1 MIKRNTSKTFFTSLF
16 LLFTIFVLNTEI
28 CFAQDSVDKDK
39 GCFMIMAGKNTTKNN
54 SVLIGHNNDLSGKE
68 FSYVQKFPRTH
79 YDSVVFFSLDNGLKL
94 EIPEITFKWMVLQ
107 TEKGYKEGD
116 AIAINEY
123 KVAIAGGV
131 SLKKDRNMKAREAD
145 PLIEKGVS
153 GAIRYLAI
161 QQAKSARECVKII
174 GNYYNTYGISYPNG
188 VTIADPNEIWYMETG
203 GGKHWAAVKIPND
216 ACWVQANSYRINYVN
231 PNNNN
236 MMCSPGLLEF
246 AKQKG
251 LWNPDSSVFSFSDA
265 FGGRMEKT
273 EKYKN
278 YNSHRLWRATS
289 LIDPS
294 MQATPDQKNL
304 PVHIQPGN
312 KIGIKDIMNILRDEY
327 RNTDFDP
334 YLTDSLKGKIRPI
347 ASDKCVHTSIVQLR
361 NDFPANIGAIMWVGM
376 GSPVTT
382 PYIPLYLGINEI
394 PDNYQKKS
402 NEQAFNIFKKIADI
416 YYKEPLRYRDKF
428 PAIWENLENKII
440 REQRN
445 IDHMSY
451 RLYRIDPSQSK
462 HFITVN
468 VATMVDEGID
478 IANEFLESE

>member
-1 MIKRNTSKTFFTSLF
+1 M
-16 LLFTIFVLNTEI
+16 V
-28 CFAQDSVDKDK
+28 
-39 GCFMIMAGKNTTKNN
+39 MAGKEISSSG
-54 SVLIGHNNDLSGKE
+54 SVLIGHNNDLSGTE

-79 YDSVVFFSLDNGLKL
+79 YDSVVFFKLDNGLKL

-161 QQAKSARECVKII
+161 QQARSARECVKII
-174 GNYYNTYGISYPNG
+174 GNYYNTYGISYPSG

-203 GGKHWAAVKIPND
+203 GGKHWAAIKLPND
-216 ACWVQANSYRINYVN
+216 ACWVQANSYRIKYVN

-278 YNSHRLWRATS
+278 YNSHRLWRATK
-289 LIDPS
+289 LLDPS
-294 MQATPDQKNL
+294 LKVTPDQKNL
-304 PVHIQPGN
+304 PLHIRPGN
-312 KIGIKDIMNILRDEY
+312 KVGIKDMMNILRDEY
-327 RNTDFDP
+327 RNTNFDP
-334 YLTDSLKGKIRPI
+334 YLIDSLRDKERPI
-347 ASDKCVHTSIVQLR
+347 ASEKCVHTSIVQLR
-361 NDFPANIGAIMWVGM
+361 SDFPANIGAIMWVGM

-394 PDNYQKKS
+394 PDNYQEKS
-402 NEQAFNIFKKIADI
+402 NEQAFNIFKKIADQ
-416 YYKEPLRYRDKF
+416 YYKEPLRYRNKF
-428 PAIWENLENKII
+428 PSVWENLENKII

-445 IDHMSY
+445 IDHMAY

-468 VATMVDEGID
+468 VATMADEGID